1 MEINHRP
8 GPLLLSSWRHSL
20 TWWYTVLTT
29 SRLNGTHVSLVNH
42 FRVTHES
49 SCEYACANVIS
60 QREIALP
67 TLLVLMCVNWQR
79 FPFDVTSSE
88 VFEMC
93 TPFSSKWALMSKPFL
108 DRIITLHWLSVAI
121 LVIVPREHSLRMAI
135 LRRKTSEPTTI
146 NWRVCALARAL
157 ASLLTR
163 LTRSTEHL
171 MCGSDA
177 SRVQVTCETHA
188 CAV

>member
-8 GPLLLSSWRHSL
+8 GPLLLSSWRRSL

-67 TLLVLMCVNWQR
+67 TLLVLACVNWQR

-146 NWRVCALARAL
+146 NWLSNYSHEAEHVLQVNYPDPVL
-157 ASLLTR
+157 HLSTR
-163 LTRSTEHL
+163 TGLRTRPCS
-171 MCGSDA
+171 
-177 SRVQVTCETHA
+177 CEFAH
-188 CAV
+188 